1 VHTGTY
7 VCTRLVNK
15 DYLQPQ
21 RLIVK
26 KCKKGMRLISV
37 GQATRSA
44 TSADELSA
52 KVLIVQSIQLNF
64 ATMFLDRS
72 DNVEGQR
79 QGTPAVF
86 E

>member
-1 VHTGTY
+1 MHTGTY

-26 KCKKGMRLISV
+26 KCKKGMRLT
-37 GQATRSA
+37 GGAGDA
-44 TSADELSA
+44 LGHSADELST
-52 KVLIVQSIQLNF
+52 KILIVQSIQLNF
-64 ATMFLDRS
+64 ATMFLDRL
-72 DNVEGQR
+72 DNVECQR
-79 QGTPAVF
+79 QRTPAVC